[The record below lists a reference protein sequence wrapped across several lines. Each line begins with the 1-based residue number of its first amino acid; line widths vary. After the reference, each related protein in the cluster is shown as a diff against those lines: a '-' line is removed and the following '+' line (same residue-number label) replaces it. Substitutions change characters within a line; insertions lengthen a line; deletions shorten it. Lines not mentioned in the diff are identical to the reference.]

1 MALLVV
7 EDDVDLLDILCFALR
22 RAGHDVIPA
31 RDGAAALQIW
41 KDKDPQLVLLD
52 IDLPNVNGWEVCKS
66 IRSESSTPI
75 IMLTGASADA
85 DAVKGLEL
93 GADDYVTKPFSP
105 RQLIARVEA
114 VLRRSKESRDEP
126 RKGWQVI
133 TAGDLRLDPQWRT
146 VIRGNDP
153 IRLTRTEFKLL
164 YELVIHEGQVLPHQT
179 LTDRVWGYEGVDD
192 ASLLKG
198 HIRNIRRK
206 LEVDPANPDYI
217 QTVSGIGYT
226 FRRRSLVPS

>member
-114 VLRRSKESRDEP
+114 VL
-126 RKGWQVI
+126 
-133 TAGDLRLDPQWRT
+133 
-146 VIRGNDP
+146 
-153 IRLTRTEFKLL
+153 
-164 YELVIHEGQVLPHQT
+164 
-179 LTDRVWGYEGVDD
+179 
-192 ASLLKG
+192 
-198 HIRNIRRK
+198 
-206 LEVDPANPDYI
+206 
-217 QTVSGIGYT
+217 
-226 FRRRSLVPS
+226 